1 MTAAAWSQ
9 LVAAAEADPA
19 VVGLVLTG
27 GRGKAVSTHR
37 SDWDGLLVVAD
48 ADLARWRAVV
58 PAGLD
63 VSVVAASDWPTYA
76 EPGTP
81 YAWRAYDLAH
91 LTPAVDHG
99 GFATALQRKG
109 RRRPEVAVGVASAAV
124 GATLNHLYRAAKSSR
139 DGDLGAARLDLA
151 EMVAAFLE
159 AVFALECRYRPYN
172 VLLAWELTQHPLRSV
187 PSEVLGDLRRML
199 EGDLEA
205 AWRVEAV
212 LAAACRDA
220 GVTDEVDGW
229 VDHLAEVRP
238 T

>member
-1 MTAAAWSQ
+1 MTAAAWSR
-9 LVAAAEADPA
+9 LSAVAAAHPS

-27 GRGKAVSTHR
+27 GRGKAVSTHL

-48 ADLARWRAVV
+48 DAVARWRSAV

-63 VSVVAASDWPTYA
+63 VSVVPASEWTTYA

-81 YAWRAYDLAH
+81 YAWRAYDLAY
-91 LTPAVDHG
+91 LNASVDHG
-99 GFATALQRKG
+99 GFQKALQRKG
-109 RRRPEVAVGVASAAV
+109 RRSPALALEVASDAV
-124 GATLNHLYRAAKSSR
+124 GAALNHLYRAAKSSR

-159 AVFALECRYRPYN
+159 AVFALEGRYRPYN

-187 PSEVLGDLRRML
+187 PSGVLGDLRRML

-212 LAAACRDA
+212 LAAACQDA
-220 GVTDEVDGW
+220 GVTDELDGW
-229 VDHLAEVRP
+229 ADHLAEVRS

>member
-1 MTAAAWSQ
+1 MTAAAWSE
-9 LVAAAEADPA
+9 LAAAADADPA

-27 GRGKAVSTHR
+27 GRGKAVSSHL

-48 ADLARWRAVV
+48 DAVARWRSAV
-58 PAGLD
+58 PDALD
-63 VSVVAASDWPTYA
+63 VSVVPASEWTTYA

-81 YAWRAYDLAH
+81 FSWRAYDLAH
-91 LTPAVDHG
+91 LNAAVDHG
-99 GFATALQRKG
+99 GFQKALQRKG
-109 RRRPEVAVGVASAAV
+109 RRPPAQALEVASASV
-124 GATLNHLYRAAKSSR
+124 GAALNHLYRAAKSSR
-139 DGDLGAARLDLA
+139 GGDLGAARLDLA

-159 AVFALECRYRPYN
+159 AVFALEGRYRPYN

-187 PSEVLGDLRRML
+187 SSGVLGDLRRML

-212 LAAACRDA
+212 LAAACQDA
-220 GVTDEVDGW
+220 GVTDELDGW
-229 VDHLAEVRP
+229 ADHLAEVRP

>member
-1 MTAAAWSQ
+1 MTAAAWSR
-9 LVAAAEADPA
+9 LVAAAEADHD

-48 ADLARWRAVV
+48 DAVVRWRGSV

-63 VSVVAASDWPTYA
+63 VSVVSASEWTTYA

-91 LTPAVDHG
+91 LEATVDHG
-99 GFATALQRKG
+99 GFQNALQRKG
-109 RRRPEVAVGVASAAV
+109 RRPPRLAIEVASAAV

-139 DGDLGAARLDLA
+139 QGDLGAARLDLA
-151 EMVAAFLE
+151 EMVPAFLE
-159 AVFALECRYRPYN
+159 AVFALEGRYRPYN
-172 VLLAWELTQHPLRSV
+172 SLLAWELSQHPLRSV
-187 PSEVLGDLRRML
+187 PSGVLGDLRRLL

-205 AWRVEAV
+205 AWRLEAV

-220 GVTDEVDGW
+220 GVTDELDGW
-229 VDHLAEVRP
+229 AGHLAEVRA

>member
-1 MTAAAWSQ
+1 MTAAAWSR
-9 LVAAAEADPA
+9 LVAAAEADA
-19 VVGLVLTG
+19 DVVGLVLTG
-27 GRGKAVSTHR
+27 GRGKAVSTHL

-48 ADLARWRAVV
+48 DAVTGWRGAV
-58 PAGLD
+58 PTGLD
-63 VSVVAASDWPTYA
+63 VSVVAESEWTTYA

-91 LTPAVDHG
+91 LTASVDHG
-99 GFATALQRKG
+99 GFQKALQRKG
-109 RRRPEVAVGVASAAV
+109 RRPPTLAIGVASAAV
-124 GATLNHLYRAAKSSR
+124 GATLNHLYRAAKSCR
-139 DGDLGAARLDLA
+139 DGDLTAARLDLA

-159 AVFALECRYRPYN
+159 AVFALEGRYRPYN
-172 VLLAWELTQHPLRSV
+172 VLLAWEMTQHPLRSV
-187 PSEVLGDLRRML
+187 PSGVLGDLRRML

-212 LAAACRDA
+212 LAAACQDA

-229 VDHLAEVRP
+229 ADHLAEVRS